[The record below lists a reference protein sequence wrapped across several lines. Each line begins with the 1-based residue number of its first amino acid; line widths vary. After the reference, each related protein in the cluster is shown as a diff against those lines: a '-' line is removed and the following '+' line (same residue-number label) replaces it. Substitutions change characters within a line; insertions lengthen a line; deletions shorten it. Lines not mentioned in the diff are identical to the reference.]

1 MHTIMLGL
9 VLGSLLA
16 CTTSTDRATIRL
28 NLDSAQVDV
37 VHTLTVTMRDATT
50 SAGQSVAGELSIT
63 TRRQRELVQQQ
74 VRIRGSIMPNWLLP
88 FNGTLNT
95 IITPTQTWQ
104 YDDGCVRDG
113 SMLPPVSMRDIL
125 GPMSGFYQ
133 NGAHLTSETGGAAW
147 QQFSAHAER
156 DAQGQLISM
165 TGRGRG
171 KILLPGG
178 EVVTGDMD
186 WQYQTRH
193 DTTVIVLPPRCSDA
207 VYAEIPLP
215 AHWQNRRPYGGA
227 ILAEST
233 TSLATAAPELVTF
246 LATNGWQSDV
256 IQSDTQGVVIQA
268 ASQQD
273 TIRLFLVA
281 NQQNGVDL
289 TIIVQP

>member
-1 MHTIMLGL
+1 
-9 VLGSLLA
+9 
-16 CTTSTDRATIRL
+16 
-28 NLDSAQVDV
+28 
-37 VHTLTVTMRDATT
+37 
-50 SAGQSVAGELSIT
+50 
-63 TRRQRELVQQQ
+63 
-74 VRIRGSIMPNWLLP
+74 
-88 FNGTLNT
+88 
-95 IITPTQTWQ
+95 
-104 YDDGCVRDG
+104 
-113 SMLPPVSMRDIL
+113 
-125 GPMSGFYQ
+125 
-133 NGAHLTSETGGAAW
+133 
-147 QQFSAHAER
+147 
-156 DAQGQLISM
+156 
-165 TGRGRG
+165 
-171 KILLPGG
+171 
-178 EVVTGDMD
+178 MD

-233 TSLATAAPELVTF
+233 TSLATAAPELITF